1 MVSLARK
8 NLLHDR
14 TRFVITVSGVAF
26 AVTLVLVQ
34 VGLFMGLL
42 DKATVTIRNADA
54 DIWVTSHETPNVD
67 FAHAFPETTV
77 LRVRGVPGV
86 ARADN
91 LIIAFMNIQLPSGA
105 EEGCLVYA
113 LDDFAGWN
121 LPWKVNEGQAADL
134 GRGRYM
140 FMDRSAVRRFGP
152 FAVGDYREVL
162 GRRFKIIGTTSEAAS
177 FTTAPI
183 VFMDFGNAQ
192 ELSQVLQGKTSYVLV
207 KAAPGADPR
216 AVAAAIRRVVPYN
229 DVYTKAEWAQRSRSY
244 WVVSTGLGMNMGIT
258 VFLGILVGIVV
269 VAQTLYTSAVE
280 HVKEFGT
287 VKAIGGSNWDIYRI
301 LGEQALIAATVG
313 FAVGALISY
322 ALRPAM
328 ATLHLNVLV
337 SPSFAA
343 LVFVGTVLMCLG
355 SALFSFRRVAG
366 IDPAL
371 VFRA

>member
-1 MVSLARK
+1 
-8 NLLHDR
+8 
-14 TRFVITVSGVAF
+14 
-26 AVTLVLVQ
+26 
-34 VGLFMGLL
+34 LFMGLL
-42 DKATVTIRNADA
+42 AKATVTIEHADA
-54 DIWVTSHETPNVD
+54 ELWVTSKETPNID
-67 FAHAFPETTV
+67 FAHAFPETRV

-91 LIIAFMNIQLPSGA
+91 LLVQFMNIQLPSGA

-113 LDDFAGWN
+113 LDDFAAWN
-121 LPWKVNEGQAADL
+121 LPWSVQGADVADL
-134 GRGRYM
+134 KRGDYIL
-140 FMDRSAVRRFGP
+140 MDRSAARRFGP
-152 FAVGDYREVL
+152 FAVGEHREIL
-162 GRRFKIIGTTSEAAS
+162 QRRFKIVGTTEGAAS

-192 ELSQVLQGKTSYVLV
+192 ELSQVLQGKTSYILV
-207 KAAPGADPR
+207 KAAPGADPQ

-229 DVYTKAEWAQRSRSY
+229 DVYTKDAWAQRSRSY

-343 LVFVGTVLMCLG
+343 MVFVGTLLMCLG